1 MVEFEFRPFTTL
13 SDEEKSF
20 LTEELTLPPRLP
32 GQPRMSLFAR
42 WLRHPVPTLMYA
54 VLVKMNS
61 EIVGWVAISLGEGI
75 NWGIVGAYI
84 REGYRGNGYA
94 RKALHILLPNVR
106 ALYPDWYDYIYYQE
120 GHELLFREIVESSG
134 FRDSSLHKDEY
145 KARYS
150 HITGG

>member
-54 VLVKMNS
+54 VLVKMNGD
-61 EIVGWVAISLGEGI
+61 IVGWVAVSLGQGL
-75 NWGIVGAYI
+75 NMGIVGACI
-84 REGYRGNGYA
+84 RENQRGKGYA
-94 RKALHILLPNVR
+94 REALRILLPNVR
-106 ALYPDWYDYIYYQE
+106 VLYPDWHDYLYYQE
-120 GHELLFREIVESSG
+120 GHERLFREAVESSG
-134 FRDSSLHKDEY
+134 FRDFCLRKEEY
-145 KARYS
+145 KAR
-150 HITGG
+150 HGHVTGG